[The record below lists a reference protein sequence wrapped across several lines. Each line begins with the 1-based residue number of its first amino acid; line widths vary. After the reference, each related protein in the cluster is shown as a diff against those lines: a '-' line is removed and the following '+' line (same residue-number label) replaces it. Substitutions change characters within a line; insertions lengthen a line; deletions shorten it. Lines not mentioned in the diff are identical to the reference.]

1 MADNGPHHFEK
12 KINDPFMEIPIILWQ
27 PVEGLFAGE
36 ETVEVELTNPR
47 QATLDFQLPNA

>member
-1 MADNGPHHFEK
+1 
-12 KINDPFMEIPIILWQ
+12 MEIPIILWQ